1 MYIAQLVHF
10 FHVSFYLGD
19 ISMRLFFCCFP
30 SPFIVEVVD
39 VFQRKFSSREI
50 NQKVVARVRLRQM
63 LLLNWHFNGTCSI
76 LNFFEVS
83 TWKWK
88 IWKNCFK
95 WAIYI
100 SSKFQNLNMTVL
112 QNPENYFKFAI
123 SNCTHGFGKIV
134 VLFKNR

>member
-10 FHVSFYLGD
+10 FHLSFSRGD
-19 ISMRLFFCCFP
+19 ISMRLFFLLFSFTIYCWGCGRF
-30 SPFIVEVVD
+30 
-39 VFQRKFSSREI
+39 FQRKFSSREI

-63 LLLNWHFNGTCSI
+63 LLLNTSMELASI
-76 LNFFEVS
+76 LNFFEIF
-83 TWKWK
+83 TWKWE
-88 IWKNCFK
+88 IWKNCIR
-95 WAIYI
+95 WVIYI

-134 VLFKNR
+134 VHFKNR